1 MRLTVYWRVFFINL
15 YQTRLLNTRY
25 MHKKLREA
33 RLLKGWSQQDLGKEI
48 GLEQTSYSRKERGVS
63 SIRPEEW
70 VRLAKAVEL
79 PIEAIKENEN
89 LAKASLD
96 IVPKEVLEP
105 LLKYIQKLELEN
117 EN

>member
-1 MRLTVYWRVFFINL
+1 
-15 YQTRLLNTRY
+15 

-33 RLLKGWSQQDLGKEI
+33 RLLKGWSQHDLGKEI

-70 VRLAKAVEL
+70 ARLAKALEL
-79 PIEAIKENEN
+79 PIEAIKENKN

-117 EN
+117 ENLKKNPNSE